1 MINFSKKLKSLGPCL
16 LWASAAIGV
25 SHIVQSTR
33 AGATYGY
40 ILLIAVLLANLSG
53 VAPI

>member
-1 MINFSKKLKSLGPCL
+1 MLKKIRDKLSLLGPSL

-33 AGATYGY
+33 AGATYG
-40 ILLIAVLLANLSG
+40 
-53 VAPI
+53 